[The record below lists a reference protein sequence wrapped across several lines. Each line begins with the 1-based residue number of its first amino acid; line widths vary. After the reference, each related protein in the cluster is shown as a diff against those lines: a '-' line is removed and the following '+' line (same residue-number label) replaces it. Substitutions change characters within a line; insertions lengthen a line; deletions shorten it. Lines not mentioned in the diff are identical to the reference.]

1 MPIRPPAHEVM
12 VVDDDEGLRLLI
24 ADALRAEGYAVA
36 GADSGSAAVAALRER
51 RPDLM
56 LLDLQLEDMAGIAL
70 LDRLRQEN
78 LAVPFVVITGQGN
91 VKVAVEMM
99 KHGALD
105 YLMKD
110 TGILELVPS
119 VVKRALAALERERS
133 LAAAHAEQRRLE
145 KEVQDVSEKERQRFG
160 ADLHDGVGQRLT
172 AIELM
177 CVGLKK
183 DVGALDP
190 RLGKQVETIAGMLR
204 DTVAQTRALARGL
217 SPLDEQPDALQN
229 GLADLAEHANSLGR
243 LRCRVEFVS
252 AVPLG
257 DRTAASHLFR
267 IAQEAVNNAVK
278 HSGATEVTLRW
289 EEKGG
294 AYRLEVSDNG
304 KGLPSD
310 PPRGMGVGV
319 MKYRA
324 AIIGAELA
332 VDSRPGGGVSVVC
345 ILPRKR

>member
-1 MPIRPPAHEVM
+1 MPIRPPAHEIM
-12 VVDDDEGLRLLI
+12 VVDDDEGLRLLV

-70 LDRLRQEN
+70 LDRLRREN

-119 VVKRALAALERERS
+119 VVKRALAAMERERS
-133 LAAAHAEQRRLE
+133 LAAAQAEQRRLE

-160 ADLHDGVGQRLT
+160 ADLHDGVGQQLT

-183 DVGALDP
+183 DVAALDP
-190 RLGKQVETIAGMLR
+190 KLAKQVEKIAGMLR

-252 AVPLG
+252 AASPV

-294 AYRLEVSDNG
+294 AYRLEISDNG

-319 MKYRA
+319 MNYRA
-324 AIIGAELA
+324 AIIGAELR
-332 VDSRPGGGVSVVC
+332 VESRPGGGVTVVC
-345 ILPRKR
+345 ILPRKP